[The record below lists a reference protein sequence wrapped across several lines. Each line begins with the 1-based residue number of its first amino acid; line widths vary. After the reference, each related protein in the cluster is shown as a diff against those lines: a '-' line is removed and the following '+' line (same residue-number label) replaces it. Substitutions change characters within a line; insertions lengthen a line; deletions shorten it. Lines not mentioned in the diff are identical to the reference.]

1 MKGMGVLLV
10 ILLFALFS
18 GSSAQQQ
25 FNNLERTGGYARIL
39 SLGLNKYIED
49 PYFITS
55 NPAWGAKYD
64 NFVLGDLGTSFGSD
78 FEAGGVG
85 EFIFANLRASKNFSF
100 GAFLTRKDFQGQGIA
115 KLDAF
120 NLVGETNSALGASLP
135 PLDNNVELIGVYT
148 SNGHSIGIGIAYA
161 SSTFEDK
168 PAAGGATNGNAK
180 QLGINVGY
188 LGKLT
193 NNIVIDLAGYIIFP
207 GTTFETPQSSQTSFS
222 QTVLSVNARGFIKTS
237 HNVSVVPVVSLLTSK
252 GTADIGDQNG
262 VTTTDLPSYSAI
274 NIGVGINYRLGKFL
288 LAGGP
293 SFDIL
298 FETTPS
304 VSGVSPKLTR
314 TTTSFP
320 HWNIGAEWQMLDW
333 LVGRIGYN
341 VATSKVTT
349 ETPASVTSKN
359 EIINTSY
366 SPINGGITLGV
377 GFRFGG
383 FSLDAT
389 VNEDVL
395 RQGFNNLGGGGS
407 TFSYLTMS
415 YAF

>member
-1 MKGMGVLLV
+1 M
-10 ILLFALFS
+10 IRRPPRSTLFPYTTLFRS
-18 GSSAQQQ
+18 
-25 FNNLERTGGYARIL
+25 
-39 SLGLNKYIED
+39 
-49 PYFITS
+49 
-55 NPAWGAKYD
+55 
-64 NFVLGDLGTSFGSD
+64 
-78 FEAGGVG
+78 G
-85 EFIFANLRASKNFSF
+85 EFIFANLRANKNFSF
-100 GAFLTRKDFQGQGIA
+100 GVFLTRKDFQGQGIA

-148 SNGHSIGIGIAYA
+148 VNGHSFGIGIAYA

-168 PAAGGATNGNAK
+168 PAAGGATVGNAK
-180 QLGINVGY
+180 QFGINIGY

-193 NNIVIDLAGYIIFP
+193 TNIVIDLAGYIIFP
-207 GTTFETPQSSQTSFS
+207 GTSFQSPQSSQTSFS

-237 HNVSVVPVVSLLTSK
+237 YNVSVVPVISLLSSK

-274 NIGVGINYRLGKFL
+274 NIGVGINYKLGKFL

-293 SFDIL
+293 SFDIV

-304 VSGVSPKLTR
+304 VSGISPKLTR

-320 HWNIGAEWQMLDW
+320 HWNVGAEWEMLDW

-341 VATSKVTT
+341 VATSKVSM

-377 GFRFGG
+377 GFRFAG

-389 VNEDVL
+389 VNEGVL